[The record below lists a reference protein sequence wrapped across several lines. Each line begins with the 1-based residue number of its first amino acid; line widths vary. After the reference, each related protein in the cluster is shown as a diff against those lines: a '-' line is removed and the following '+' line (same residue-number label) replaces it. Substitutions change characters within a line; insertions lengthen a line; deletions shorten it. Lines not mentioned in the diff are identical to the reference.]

1 MLSGSTRG
9 IDCPKRGE
17 EEASDPAVRIPLQQE
32 PEIKADNR
40 DTLPLTHALCSLA
53 DPGEPGAESKDEER
67 RVL

>member
-1 MLSGSTRG
+1 MTALQRG
-9 IDCPKRGE
+9 A
-17 EEASDPAVRIPLQQE
+17 EEASDPVVRIPLQQE

-53 DPGEPGAESKDEER
+53 DPGEPGAESNAEEK